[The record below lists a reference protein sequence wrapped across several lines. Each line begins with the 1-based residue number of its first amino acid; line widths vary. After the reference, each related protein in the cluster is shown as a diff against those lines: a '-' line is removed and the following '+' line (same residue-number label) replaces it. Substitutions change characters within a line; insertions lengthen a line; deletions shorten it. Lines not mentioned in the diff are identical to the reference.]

1 MTQQLNVLDNKYL
14 NYQSALSVIEAC

>member
-1 MTQQLNVLDNKYL
+1 MTQRLNVLDNKYL